1 MPTDILIDIVTNDL
15 ASEDGDFAI
24 GDSTRQHQVDLLVAN
39 EGEYKQF
46 PVTGV
51 GIEGFLLDEDKTD
64 MIRKI
69 RSQFTRDGM
78 SVLKVTAIGGININA
93 QYK

>member
-1 MPTDILIDIVTNDL
+1 MPTDILIDTVTNDM
-15 ASEDGDFAI
+15 ASKDGDFVI
-24 GDSTRQHQVDLLVAN
+24 GDSTRQHQVDLLVAS
-39 EGEYKQF
+39 EGQYKQF
-46 PVTGV
+46 PTTGV
-51 GIEGFLLDEDKTD
+51 GIEFFLLDEDKTD

-78 SVLKVTAIGGININA
+78 SVLKVTVMGGININA

>member
-15 ASEDGDFAI
+15 ASSDGDFLI

-39 EGEYKQF
+39 EGEYKQW
-46 PVTGV
+46 PITGV